1 MKTPKPKDPIASAEI
16 EDEEKDVV
24 EKESPAKCV
33 VEIAPEEPG
42 LIDSTETTGKS
53 INGVGES
60 VEENPVA
67 APQMDQVQPVIVEE
81 ETANNGEEKKE
92 TAQTPLLQI

>member
-42 LIDSTETTGKS
+42 LIDSTALVRVLKR
-53 INGVGES
+53 I
-60 VEENPVA
+60 
-67 APQMDQVQPVIVEE
+67 
-81 ETANNGEEKKE
+81 
-92 TAQTPLLQI
+92 LLQPRRWIKSSLSS